1 MAVALVGS
9 VTTLTRITSG
19 TTITAANSGGGADT
33 AFDVVTVGTGTTL
46 QFSSTH
52 AAHGTNGLK
61 VATGSTTT
69 VTYAEWSSLGS
80 QTGTVYFRV
89 YVYFTANP
97 GTGYRL
103 FNIQNSSGSTTGF
116 LFVNSTGTVYLA
128 DSGST
133 ARATT
138 TNTVN
143 LNGWTRLEG
152 FIVPSTT
159 VGQLSISMYKT
170 MDSVTAT
177 ETETSAASFNT
188 GANLAHILFGITGNI
203 ANAGPYWLDDAG
215 VSTAGYLGHA

>member
-1 MAVALVGS
+1 MAAQ
-9 VTTLTRITSG
+9 
-19 TTITAANSGGGADT
+19 GGHQQGQVFARMFAHAQKHGNDGDGADT

-69 VTYAEWSSLGS
+69 VTYAEWSSLGA
-80 QTGTVYFRV
+80 QTGAVYFRV

-97 GTGYRL
+97 TAGYRL
-103 FNIQNSSGSTTGF
+103 LNTQNGAGSTTGY
-116 LFVNSTGTVYLA
+116 LFVNAAGTVYLA
-128 DSGST
+128 DSTGT

-159 VGQLSISMYKT
+159 
-170 MDSVTAT
+170 A
-177 ETETSAASFNT
+177 
-188 GANLAHILFGITGNI
+188 
-203 ANAGPYWLDDAG
+203 
-215 VSTAGYLGHA
+215 